1 MTKQEAI
8 KAMSDGMKVTHKY
21 FDKDEY
27 VRMRQYSSVPKTD
40 PSIYWLSDN
49 HQVTATMFWNDR
61 SGEHWEKDWS
71 IYSSQ

>member
-8 KAMSDGMKVTHKY
+8 KAMSEGRKVTHRY

-27 VRMRQYSSVPKTD
+27 VKMREYGSVAKTD
-40 PSIYWLSDN
+40 PSIYWLSDK

-61 SGEHWEKDWS
+61 SGEHWNEGWE
-71 IYSSQ
+71 IFN